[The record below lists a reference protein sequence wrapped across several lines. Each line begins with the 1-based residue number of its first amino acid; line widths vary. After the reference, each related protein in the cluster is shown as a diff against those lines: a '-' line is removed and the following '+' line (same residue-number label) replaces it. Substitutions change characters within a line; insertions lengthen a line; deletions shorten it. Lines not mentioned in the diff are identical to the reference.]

1 MHVVLSVIDVQNSE
15 EVSNS
20 FSAFSAYKS
29 FKQFDSFIAMNV
41 RAANAFIVRKLAARS
56 GNR

>member
-1 MHVVLSVIDVQNSE
+1 MHVALSVIDVQKSV
-15 EVSNS
+15 EVWNS

-29 FKQFDSFIAMNV
+29 FKPFDSFIAGNLH
-41 RAANAFIVRKLAARS
+41 AANASIVRKLAARS